1 MTPKQP
7 HDIAFESLGIAQ
19 LTVSSSRGP
28 EQDSSG
34 DYLCDALESAGHR
47 LAERRIVA
55 EDRYL
60 LRAVVSQW
68 IADSKVQCVL
78 ISGGTGITERDHT
91 VEAIRPLL
99 DREIPGFGELFRHHS
114 LADIG
119 AATIQSRALAG
130 VANATLVFALPG
142 STGACRTAWEKI
154 LEPQLDRRTRPCN
167 FVSLVSRDGN

>member
-1 MTPKQP
+1 MTPKQAQ
-7 HDIAFESLGIAQ
+7 DVAFESLTIAQ

-68 IADSKVQCVL
+68 IADPKVQCVL
-78 ISGGTGITERDHT
+78 TCGGTGLTDRDHT

-99 DREIPGFGELFRHHS
+99 DREVPGFGELFRYHS

-119 AATIQSRALAG
+119 AASLQSRAFAG
-130 VANATLVFALPG
+130 VANATLVCALPG

-167 FVSLVSRDGN
+167 FVSLVSPGNE